1 MVQQTVYKSGSS
13 LVVVVP
19 SSFVEAIGIDKGD
32 TVKVKIDYSL
42 GKIEYSFSGNR
53 QLTFDSN
60 FTKTKKK

>member
-1 MVQQTVYKSGSS
+1 
-13 LVVVVP
+13 VVVVP